1 MAATRGGS
9 ILILAAWTTNQGHS
23 RQFAGEGM
31 LRIVITDDSGK
42 NVLPSELATVAELR
56 EAVQQAHRLV
66 GECERQAL
74 LKEPKGPARKPGTP
88 YLS

>member
-1 MAATRGGS
+1 
-9 ILILAAWTTNQGHS
+9 
-23 RQFAGEGM
+23 M

-66 GECERQAL
+66 GECERLAL
-74 LKEPKGPARKPGTP
+74 LKESKGPVARKPGTP